1 MVRRSDDFVAKA
13 REVFPPGGDA
23 EGRPSFELFEERPLR
38 AVQEKLSIDFEGC
51 PESEPGSPIRVVA
64 TAHVPFFPAMIF
76 YAIAVTDGT
85 VEIIDFTVDD
95 EYFDL
100 INRDPDD

>member
-1 MVRRSDDFVAKA
+1 
-13 REVFPPGGDA
+13 
-23 EGRPSFELFEERPLR
+23 
-38 AVQEKLSIDFEGC
+38 
-51 PESEPGSPIRVVA
+51 
-64 TAHVPFFPAMIF
+64 MIF